1 MRLLCSTLILPAE
14 TQRPQSRE
22 NAASGK
28 NMAKYSVLTLFF
40 LVVGLIFAAP
50 ANVAAQNQQPA
61 ARENAENEEA
71 VTKADRE
78 SIKIS
83 PRWAKR
89 IALRRVPGRIVG
101 WEVEKEDGR
110 VQYEFKIVGKN
121 GKRYEVEV
129 DALTGEVIE
138 AEPAD

>member
-1 MRLLCSTLILPAE
+1 M
-14 TQRPQSRE
+14 
-22 NAASGK
+22 
-28 NMAKYSVLTLFF
+28 KYSTFALFVFVIGLFF
-40 LVVGLIFAAP
+40 VTGP
-50 ANVAAQNQQPA
+50 ANVAAQNQA
-61 ARENAENEEA
+61 ATAAKEKSESEQEREEA

-89 IALRRVPGRIVG
+89 IALKRVPGRIVG

-110 VQYEFKIVGKN
+110 VQYEFDIVKKN

-129 DALTGEVIE
+129 DALTGKVIE
-138 AEPAD
+138 SEPAN